1 MQLNLALGILSTLT
15 FLLPVILILFF
26 KLYNHVSFFALLV
39 YYFNSALY
47 NLMTEGILKVPLNF
61 ERMFGAYCNY
71 LDAILMLTVL
81 LLFCINK
88 INKSVIYV
96 TLILYVIYQVFIYL
110 YFGLD
115 FASNIYTTGPGIA
128 LVLLYG
134 TYMFYNQLK
143 LTFDKNKGYGKSVMI
158 AALLFAYGSYALIY
172 VLHYIQR
179 VPQVGEI
186 FIIYFVSSIIS
197 SIIMAFG
204 IYLISKRY
212 QQLKELQIMRKELRL
227 FFKLDMHN

>member
-1 MQLNLALGILSTLT
+1 MQLNFALGILSTLT
-15 FLLPVILILFF
+15 FVLPIILILFF
-26 KLYNHVSFFALLV
+26 RLYHHVSFLALIV
-39 YYFNSALY
+39 YYFNAAVY
-47 NLMTEGILKVPLNF
+47 NLMTEGILKVSDNL

-71 LDAILMLTVL
+71 LDAILVLLVL

-88 INKSVIYV
+88 IKRSVIYI
-96 TLILYVIYQVFIYL
+96 TLILYIIYQVFIFL
-110 YFGLD
+110 YFGLQ
-115 FASNIYTTGPGIA
+115 FASNIFTTGPGIA
-128 LVLLYG
+128 LVLVYG

-143 LTFDKNKGYGKSVMI
+143 LTYAKNKGYGKSIMI

-197 SIIMAFG
+197 SIMMALG

-212 QQLKELQIMRKELRL
+212 QQLKELRTVRKELFL
-227 FFKLDMHN
+227 YFS